1 MTQYELAVG
10 LHQEGNVPGAF
21 QSLNRAVDSDPYNAK
36 AWLFLGTL
44 YLFSRKNDQDEYDK
58 KAEECFRK
66 VLEIQSGDYA
76 SPENL
81 SADAHNKLGVL
92 YIHQKRYKESINEL
106 KIAVG
111 DLYNRKAYLAWGNLG
126 WAYFE
131 TEKYDQAIQALRR
144 SVDLEHHFCV
154 GYFRM
159 GQVYSAM
166 RDFVKAE
173 KAATKAIEADE
184 RCEAFQD
191 AWKLRGEV
199 RANLGERNDAI
210 ADLERCVQLDQD
222 SETGEACSRLLSKTH
237 D

>member
-21 QSLNRAVDSDPYNAK
+21 QSLNRAVELDHNNAK

-44 YLFSRKNDQDEYDK
+44 YLFSRKNDQDDYDK

-66 VLEIQSGDYA
+66 VLKIQSGDYA

-81 SADAHNKLGVL
+81 SADARNKLGVL
-92 YIHQKRYKESINEL
+92 YIHQKRYEESINEL
-106 KIAVG
+106 KVAVG

-131 TEKYDQAIQALRR
+131 IGKYDQAIQALLR
-144 SVDLEHHFCV
+144 SVDLERHFCV
-154 GYFRM
+154 GFFRL

-166 RDFVKAE
+166 RDFEKAE
-173 KAATKAIEADE
+173 KALTKAIEADK
-184 RCEAFQD
+184 RCDTFQD

-199 RANLGERNDAI
+199 RANLGERDDAI

-222 SETGEACSRLLSKTH
+222 SKTGEACSRLLSSTH